1 MSAVE
6 IVHLAGCA
14 SSDLAR
20 QRVQEA
26 LGVIGRPDVEVRLTQ
41 VGPDGVIPIGSPS
54 IALDGRELFDSAAN
68 AGGWACRIYL
78 DEAGRAEGVPSLAAM
93 VKALR
98 AGLETPTDLV
108 GSVVGKADKRDGR

>member
-6 IVHLAGCA
+6 IVHQAGCA
-14 SSDLAR
+14 SLDLAR

-26 LGVIGRPDVEVRLTQ
+26 LGVIGRRDVEVRLIQ
-41 VGPDGVIPIGSPS
+41 VRPDTVIPSGSPS
-54 IALDGRELFDSAAN
+54 IILDGRELFGSAAD
-68 AGGWACRIYL
+68 AGGWACRVYL
-78 DEAGRAEGVPSLAAM
+78 DEADRAEGVPSLGAM

-108 GSVVGKADKRDGR
+108 GSGVGTADKGEG